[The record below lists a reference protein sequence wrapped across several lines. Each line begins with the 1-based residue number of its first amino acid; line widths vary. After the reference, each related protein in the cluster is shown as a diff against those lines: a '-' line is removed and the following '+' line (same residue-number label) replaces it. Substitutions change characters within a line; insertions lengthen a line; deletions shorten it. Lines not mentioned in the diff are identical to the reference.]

1 MNKHYR
7 DSFIPESDK
16 SMTRFISRTMS
27 RHMSGAVSR
36 HMSRSVSP
44 ADQALLAKF
53 GKYSERTDS
62 NSRARESESNSSEN
76 VSLYGEPWIYGKKSS
91 SSLRNQRR

>member
-62 NSRARESESNSSEN
+62 NSRARESERLSLLKTFPFMEN
-76 VSLYGEPWIYGKKSS
+76 PGFMGKN
-91 SSLRNQRR
+91 LQVV